1 MDSIEKKR
9 MLKKSI
15 LKKDYIFL
23 KYLEDLK
30 NKTITDIFDIAIDDY
45 PGFIMVTSD
54 NHIYVHMIIRNLY
67 NGDYDE
73 HESIAELESVR
84 HLVWNHRFLHLF
96 LNHDI
101 TFYNLEN
108 PYNSGLPFIDYH
120 ALHQFADLTK

>member
-15 LKKDYIFL
+15 LKKEYIFL
-23 KYLEDLK
+23 KHLEDLK
-30 NKTITDIFDIAIDDY
+30 DKTITHIFDVVIDDY

-54 NHIYVHMIIRNLY
+54 KHVYVHMIISNLY

-73 HESIAELESVR
+73 HQSIAELEGVR

-101 TFYNLEN
+101 IFYNLEN
-108 PYNSGLPFIDYH
+108 PYNSGLPFIDYD
-120 ALHQFADLTK
+120 ALKHFANLTK

>member
-30 NKTITDIFDIAIDDY
+30 DKTITHIFDIVIADY
-45 PGFIMVTSD
+45 PGFIMITSD
-54 NHIYVHMIIRNLY
+54 KHVYVHMIISNLY

-73 HESIAELESVR
+73 HQSIAELEGVR
-84 HLVWNHRFLHLF
+84 HLVWNYRFLHLF
-96 LNHDI
+96 LNQDI

-108 PYNSGLPFIDYH
+108 PYHSGLPFIDYN
-120 ALHQFADLTK
+120 ALKQFADLAK

>member
-15 LKKDYIFL
+15 LKKEYIFL
-23 KYLEDLK
+23 KHLEDLK
-30 NKTITDIFDIAIDDY
+30 DKTITHIFDVVIDDY

-54 NHIYVHMIIRNLY
+54 KHVYVHMIISNLY

-73 HESIAELESVR
+73 HQSIAELEGVR

-101 TFYNLEN
+101 IFYNLEN
-108 PYNSGLPFIDYH
+108 PYNSGLPFIDYN
-120 ALHQFADLTK
+120 ALNQFADLTK